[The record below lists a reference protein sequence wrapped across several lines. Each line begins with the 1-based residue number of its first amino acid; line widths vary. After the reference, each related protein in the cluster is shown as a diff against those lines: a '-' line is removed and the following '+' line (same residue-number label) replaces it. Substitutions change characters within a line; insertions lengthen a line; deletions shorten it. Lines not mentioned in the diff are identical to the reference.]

1 MTINPN
7 NIINPENIDKIIK
20 IASLKIKKMKLPKH
34 QSDSNHSC
42 SSVSPERGKEGG
54 VSNRGVTP

>member
-1 MTINPN
+1 MTINLN

-20 IASLKIKKMKLPKH
+20 TASQKMKEIKLPKH

-54 VSNRGVTP
+54 VSNMGVTP